1 MSTASP
7 VPARTARTARTAWP
21 SRRRLRPPLLLTLV
35 LALLLAACAGS
46 GSSPAPPQP
55 PGPSAGAAA
64 VTAPALRV
72 GASAWTS
79 VAVAT
84 VWRSYSSP
92 RSVDAPALAAPVR
105 IRAWLAG
112 MTLAQ
117 RRALSGRADTQVL
130 LGDRVV
136 VTALRSGWA
145 KVVVPDQPTLGLG
158 GKDRRGY
165 PGWVPTRQLT
175 ARPPAASSRTAT
187 VLALTTW
194 LRTDDA
200 RRSGV
205 IEVSIGTR
213 LPLVGTAAGWLRV
226 RDPLGRVLRLSP
238 AAAVLTPTGRAPV
251 AKTGA
256 GVVRT
261 AQRFTGLAYL
271 WAGRSGFG
279 VDCSGLTSLAY
290 RLSGVTI
297 PRDADAQAL
306 AGRAVSRTALAPGDL
321 LVYRRSGVIHHVAM
335 YVGAGRVVHA
345 PGTGTR
351 VQTVPTSTS
360 WLAREY
366 AGARRYL

>member
-1 MSTASP
+1 
-7 VPARTARTARTAWP
+7 V
-21 SRRRLRPPLLLTLV
+21 LLLT
-35 LALLLAACAGS
+35 LLLAACAAGGS
-46 GSSPAPPQP
+46 ASPSPPAR
-55 PGPSAGAAA
+55 PSAGAAA
-64 VTAPALRV
+64 VTTPVLRV
-72 GASAWTS
+72 GANAWTS

-84 VWRSYSSP
+84 LWRSYTSP

-130 LGDRVV
+130 LGDRVL
-136 VTALRSGWA
+136 VTALRTGWA

-175 ARPPAASSRTAT
+175 ARPPVAATRTAT
-187 VLALTTW
+187 VLALTSW
-194 LRTDDA
+194 LRTDDI

-205 IEVSIGTR
+205 AEVSIGTR
-213 LPLVGTAAGWLRV
+213 LPLVGTDAGWLRV
-226 RDPLGRVLRLSP
+226 RDPLGRVLRLS
-238 AAAVLTPTGRAPV
+238 ASAAVVTAAGSAPV
-251 AKTGA
+251 VRSGA
-256 GVVRT
+256 GVVRS

-306 AGRAVSRTALAPGDL
+306 TGRAVARTALAPGDL
-321 LVYRRSGVIHHVAM
+321 LFYRAGGVVHHVAM
-335 YVGAGRVVHA
+335 YVGGGRVIHA
-345 PGTGTR
+345 PGTGSP
-351 VQTVPTSTS
+351 VQTVPASTP
-360 WLAREY
+360 WLVREY

>member
-1 MSTASP
+1 MSTWSP
-7 VPARTARTARTAWP
+7 APAAP
-21 SRRRLRPPLLLTLV
+21 SPPRSRPRRSLLLLLLV
-35 LALLLAACAGS
+35 LALLLGACAGA
-46 GSSPAPPQP
+46 SPTAPTTPA
-55 PGPSAGAAA
+55 GPAASAGAAA
-64 VTAPALRV
+64 VTTAPRLRV
-72 GASAWTS
+72 GGSAWAS

-84 VWRSYSSP
+84 LWRTPTSP
-92 RSVDAPALAAPVR
+92 RPVDAPALAAPVR

-136 VTALRSGWA
+136 VTALRTGWA

-175 ARPPAASSRTAT
+175 ARPPAATGRTAT

-194 LRTDDA
+194 LRTDDSH
-200 RRSGV
+200 RSAMV
-205 IEVSIGTR
+205 EVGIGTR

-226 RDPLGRVLRLSP
+226 RDPLGRVLRLSGGS
-238 AAAVLTPTGRAPV
+238 AVVTTTGRAPV
-251 AKTGA
+251 SRTGP
-256 GVVRT
+256 GVVRS

-306 AGRAVSRTALAPGDL
+306 TGRAVPRSALLPGGL
-321 LVYRRSGVIHHVAM
+321 LFYRRNGVVHHVAM
-335 YVGAGRVVHA
+335 YVGAGKVIHA

-351 VQTVPTSTS
+351 VQTVPTSTP